1 MHNLST
7 MKQIKTWFAPLNLK
21 SALHVVLQIYVFWGD
36 VNLSGHLRL
45 CILMVFRPSRVRRIL
60 MQFYVWKNTN
70 GLFSFALSTPEDRLH
85 DIIVFL
91 YIWSSKFRLLIYR
104 WKQNFKSKQKSR
116 EQVFLLPNWCI
127 RYYLISLYECSLFL
141 KRNFWHKSNK
151 CKFGVIVHESRSIAL
166 LLYILCMKPILR
178 SAQNLLVNDEDPLS
192 C

>member
-60 MQFYVWKNTN
+60 MQFYVWKNIN
-70 GLFSFALSTPEDRLH
+70 GLFTFALSTPEDRLH

-104 WKQNFKSKQKSR
+104 WKWNFRCNSD
-116 EQVFLLPNWCI
+116 
-127 RYYLISLYECSLFL
+127 LFVT
-141 KRNFWHKSNK
+141 K
-151 CKFGVIVHESRSIAL
+151 
-166 LLYILCMKPILR
+166 LLYKILYR
-178 SAQNLLVNDEDPLS
+178 LLDFFKWMLS
-192 C
+192 ISKKGYLTQKQQM